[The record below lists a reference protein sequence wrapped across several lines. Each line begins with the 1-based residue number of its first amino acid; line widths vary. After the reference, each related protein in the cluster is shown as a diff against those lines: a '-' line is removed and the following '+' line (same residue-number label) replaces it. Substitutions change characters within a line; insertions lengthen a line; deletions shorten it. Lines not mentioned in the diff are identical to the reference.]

1 MCAECD
7 IAIAPLVPSVEGAVL
22 SAPGTERHDSTAMMQ
37 ALRDD
42 DEHLSELDTNP
53 LAQLDSERVRVQS
66 ELCEAIAKGRCAP
79 SDDAVPTELLAED
92 LEVEIEL
99 PQREPCEAALYVADQ
114 PRSVLGAL
122 FGLAAICSLWV
133 AMTPGERFAVDDS
146 LFEPRSAPDVQ
157 FSRPP

>member
-1 MCAECD
+1 
-7 IAIAPLVPSVEGAVL
+7 
-22 SAPGTERHDSTAMMQ
+22 MQ

-66 ELCEAIAKGRCAP
+66 ELCEAIAKGRCTP

-99 PQREPCEAALYVADQ
+99 PQREPCEALRLERMHPA
-114 PRSVLGAL
+114 G
-122 FGLAAICSLWV
+122 LWV
-133 AMTPGERFAVDDS
+133 RLGPGQVIVVHRMLGQRGDAVAV
-146 LFEPRSAPDVQ
+146 EGIVTV
-157 FSRPP
+157 